1 MHPGAM
7 YVLDTYE
14 YFIIFTTIHGIKH
27 YNAYF
32 ISEEIGAKEERKISI
47 KIHIRQGMYIVVVVF
62 FKS

>member
-32 ISEEIGAKEERKISI
+32 ISEEIGAKRREGRFLLK
-47 KIHIRQGMYIVVVVF
+47 YV
-62 FKS
+62 